1 MQIFKGFASLTRFH
15 LRHPV
20 PFTSPSCSRFQ
31 ASPGPLPFSHPKCP
45 PGFDVFISPLTR
57 TSSLPPGCLCN
68 LPAPA
73 PGTVQAP
80 QASCIWLLFDSNLH
94 SSPVKVSLYPIRLR
108 VCTAPLNTEVQH
120 RRGSAS
126 APWTGAQ
133 AALSPA
139 VMTPCIIR
147 QRTSSQP
154 HLHDAAGPQLRERE
168 SPALS
173 HEPCQFKHRKDRC
186 KNGHYF
192 QTEKRRQRKPSLSLN
207 RNLGREHTGHLRGKK
222 RALQKRL
229 LQAA

>member
-1 MQIFKGFASLTRFH
+1 MQIFKGFASLTRLH
-15 LRHPV
+15 LHPV
-20 PFTSPSCSRFQ
+20 HISLVLSLSGFTW
-31 ASPGPLPFSHPKCP
+31 ASTFSHPKCP

-94 SSPVKVSLYPIRLR
+94 SSRVKVSLYPIRLR

-139 VMTPCIIR
+139 VMTLCIIR
-147 QRTSSQP
+147 QRTSSQS
-154 HLHDAAGPQLRERE
+154 HLHDAAGPQLRELE

-173 HEPCQFKHRKDRC
+173 HEPLSV
-186 KNGHYF
+186 
-192 QTEKRRQRKPSLSLN
+192 QTPQRQV
-207 RNLGREHTGHLRGKK
+207 
-222 RALQKRL
+222 
-229 LQAA
+229 